1 METLPAA
8 LPRALAKPAKPEV
21 TVSPTLSLLARP
33 GDGSIQGRKVAVLVA
48 PGVAGDS
55 IAQVQAALFAQ
66 GAVPRLVAPRIGPVP
81 TLEGDTL
88 EVDAS
93 LENEPGF
100 LFDALVLPDGEQA
113 VAALARDGHTLEF
126 IRDQYRHGKT
136 LLVLGASRALIDKAG
151 LPATLPRGKADPGL
165 LVGKTRDVAGAIE
178 AFMAALAGP
187 RHAERETEPPLV

>member
-1 METLPAA
+1 
-8 LPRALAKPAKPEV
+8 
-21 TVSPTLSLLARP
+21 VSPTLSLLARP
-33 GDGSIQGRKVAVLVA
+33 GDGSIQSRKVAVLVA
-48 PGVAGDS
+48 PGVAGEA

-66 GAVPRLVAPRIGPVP
+66 GAVPRLVAPRIGPVT

-88 EVDAS
+88 EADAS

-113 VAALARDGHTLEF
+113 VAALARDGHTMEF

-151 LPATLPRGKADPGL
+151 LPATLPGGKADPGL
-165 LVGKTRDVAGAIE
+165 LMTKGGDVSGAIE
-178 AFMAALAGP
+178 AFIAAVAGP
-187 RHAERETEPPLV
+187 RHAERETDPPAV